1 VIKSVERTKEL
12 FKVPSGEL
20 HKSMLRNVIDNFSM
34 LESVFHMQF
43 IVYMI
48 KEVNMV
54 ESPKLNKHEKELE
67 QEILDYMEQFIN
79 NKDCI

>member
-43 IVYMI
+43 IVYLI